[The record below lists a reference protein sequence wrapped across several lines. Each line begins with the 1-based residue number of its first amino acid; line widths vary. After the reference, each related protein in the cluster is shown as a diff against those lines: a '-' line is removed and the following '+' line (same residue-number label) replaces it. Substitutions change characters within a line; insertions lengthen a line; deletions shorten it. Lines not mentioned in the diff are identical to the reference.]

1 MKRMRRVWKKRIAG
15 LGAAGI
21 TGIMAG
27 VAPVSSLASSPDF
40 AKSAQEWERL
50 RDNVLEYEEIGD
62 LIHEYNVT
70 VQNNQYEYNT
80 FIKDYGRTKE
90 DVSSAYRDLADKLE
104 ENRTGEDGMGMV
116 SDFQLEQQAKQLRE
130 QADDNLEDSKIY
142 YLNFAQAE
150 ANLVLSAQ
158 SKFLSYYKTQLEL
171 ESARWKKKELE
182 SSYALLQIQ
191 QQAGTVTEIEMFRA
205 QEAVQEQEKTIAEL
219 EQQMENTRQS
229 LMVMCGWKGSDQPH
243 IEAVPALK
251 WSEID
256 TIDLE
261 ADIQLALENNYTLQ
275 INKRKLENA
284 KDTDNQENLKKTI
297 ASNERQIQQSVTSAW
312 QNLQTARRTYDQA
325 VSAKELEEQNQ
336 SLAAQKYS
344 AGMLTPYEDASA
356 RIALQLKE
364 LEVQTALLELQES
377 LETYRWNVKGLAS
390 AG

>member
-27 VAPVSSLASSPDF
+27 ISPISSLASSPEF

-182 SSYALLQIQ
+182 SSYALLQTQ

-229 LMVMCGWKGSDQPH
+229 LMVMCGWKGSDQPQ

-344 AGMLTPYEDASA
+344 AGMLTPYEDESA
-356 RIALQLKE
+356 RIALQIKE